1 MKERYRG
8 YVIRYYSAHDWLAF
22 IYSPGGTEAVGEF
35 VRATRAEGE
44 EVLLRRV
51 RARIDA
57 DRLREDHYDS

>member
-22 IYSPGGTEAVGEF
+22 IYSPGGTEAVGES

-51 RARIDA
+51 RARIEDA
-57 DRLREDHYDS
+57 DRPAQGPL